1 MKIGMAVMMRK
12 GIIPEQVSMTNPV
25 IMWDRSL
32 HRNLWMRHLM
42 SRETVQEMKVPQM
55 TRVLISQ
62 KMEKVIHHMTTETQM
77 IQMDMVI
84 IQKRTVIIRGMILRD
99 IDSIW
104 KL

>member
-1 MKIGMAVMMRK
+1 MAVMMRK

-55 TRVLISQ
+55 TRGL
-62 KMEKVIHHMTTETQM
+62 KKVIHHMTTETQM

-84 IQKRTVIIRGMILRD
+84 IQKITVIIRGMILRD

>member
-1 MKIGMAVMMRK
+1 
-12 GIIPEQVSMTNPV
+12 
-25 IMWDRSL
+25 
-32 HRNLWMRHLM
+32 MRHLM
-42 SRETVQEMKVPQM
+42 SREMVQEMKVPQM
-55 TRVLISQ
+55 TRVLKLQ

-84 IQKRTVIIRGMILRD
+84 IQKITVIIRGMILRD

>member
-1 MKIGMAVMMRK
+1 MRTGMAVMMRK

-42 SRETVQEMKVPQM
+42 TVQEMKALQM
-55 TRVLISQ
+55 TRVLKLQ

-84 IQKRTVIIRGMILRD
+84 IQKITVIIRGMILRD

>member
-1 MKIGMAVMMRK
+1 
-12 GIIPEQVSMTNPV
+12 
-25 IMWDRSL
+25 MWEPKPTQESL
-32 HRNLWMRHLM
+32 DAA
-42 SRETVQEMKVPQM
+42 SDVETVQEMKVPQM
-55 TRVLISQ
+55 TRVLKLQ

-84 IQKRTVIIRGMILRD
+84 IQKITVIIRGMILRD

>member
-1 MKIGMAVMMRK
+1 LRTGMAVMMRK

-55 TRVLISQ
+55 TRVLKLQ

-77 IQMDMVI
+77 IQMVFRFSWVTLNASTYAMSSVF
-84 IQKRTVIIRGMILRD
+84 VVL
-99 IDSIW
+99 
-104 KL
+104 

>member
-1 MKIGMAVMMRK
+1 MRTGMAVMMRK

-42 SRETVQEMKVPQM
+42 SREMVQEMKALQM
-55 TRVLISQ
+55 TRVLKLQ

-84 IQKRTVIIRGMILRD
+84 IQKITVIIRGMILRD

>member
-1 MKIGMAVMMRK
+1 M
-12 GIIPEQVSMTNPV
+12 QCPV
-25 IMWDRSL
+25 IPYIQKEEEW
-32 HRNLWMRHLM
+32 
-42 SRETVQEMKVPQM
+42 
-55 TRVLISQ
+55 

-84 IQKRTVIIRGMILRD
+84 IQKITVIIRGMILRD

>member
-1 MKIGMAVMMRK
+1 MRTGMAVMMRK
-12 GIIPEQVSMTNPV
+12 GIIPEQVSMTNLV

-42 SRETVQEMKVPQM
+42 SRETVQEMKVLQM
-55 TRVLISQ
+55 IRTLIPQ

-84 IQKRTVIIRGMILRD
+84 IQKITVIIRGMILRD

>member
-1 MKIGMAVMMRK
+1 
-12 GIIPEQVSMTNPV
+12 
-25 IMWDRSL
+25 
-32 HRNLWMRHLM
+32 MRHLM
-42 SRETVQEMKVPQM
+42 SREMVQEMKVPQM

-84 IQKRTVIIRGMILRD
+84 IQKITVIIRGMILRD

>member
-1 MKIGMAVMMRK
+1 
-12 GIIPEQVSMTNPV
+12 
-25 IMWDRSL
+25 
-32 HRNLWMRHLM
+32 MRHLM
-42 SRETVQEMKVPQM
+42 SRETVKEMKVPQM

-62 KMEKVIHHMTTETQM
+62 KMKKVIHHMTTETQM

-84 IQKRTVIIRGMILRD
+84 IQKITVIIRGMILRD